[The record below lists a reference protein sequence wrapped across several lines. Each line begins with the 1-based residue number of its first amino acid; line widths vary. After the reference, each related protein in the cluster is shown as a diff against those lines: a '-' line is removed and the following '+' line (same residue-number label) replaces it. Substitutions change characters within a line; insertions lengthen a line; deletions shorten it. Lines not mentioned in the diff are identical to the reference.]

1 MNDLKEAL
9 LVEKDIKLL
18 DRFNT
23 IRQYTEKL
31 CEPLQPEDYVPQ
43 PVVDVSPPKWH
54 LGHTTWFFETFV
66 LLPNLNGYQRFD
78 EGFPYIFN
86 SYYEGAGKRISRDTR
101 GNLTRPATQKVY
113 EYRAYVNEHMGKL
126 LKQGV
131 SPKLA
136 EVIELGLQHE
146 QQHQELFLTDLKYI
160 LGINPLFPI
169 FNKSLLQEKIT
180 QPANWITVEEG
191 VYEIGYK
198 GDDFCYDNELGVH
211 KVYIH
216 EFEIADQYVTTGEY
230 LEFMLEGGYT
240 DYRHWLSEG
249 WGWVNEYEIEA
260 PFYWHKK
267 DSKWFRYTLGGL
279 QPVDPDEPI
288 THISLYE
295 ADAFARWK
303 GMRLPTEF
311 EWEVA
316 SPQLNHGLL
325 WEWTNSA
332 YLPYPGY
339 QKAPGAIGEYNG
351 KFMIN
356 QMVLRGGSVTS
367 PPGHVRPTYRNF
379 FHPDKQWQFTG
390 IRLVKS

>member
-9 LVEKDIKLL
+9 LVEKDTNLST
-18 DRFNT
+18 RFKT

-43 PVVDVSPPKWH
+43 PIIDVSPPKWH

-66 LLPNLNGYQRFD
+66 LLPNLEGYQRFD

-86 SYYEGAGKRISRDTR
+86 SYYEGAGKRIARDTR

-113 EYRAYVNEHMGKL
+113 EYRAYVNEHMEKL
-126 LKQGV
+126 LELGV
-131 SPKLA
+131 SKELA
-136 EVIELGLQHE
+136 GVIELGLQHE

-160 LGINPLFPI
+160 LGINPLFPV

-180 QPANWITVEEG
+180 KPANWITVKEG

-216 EFEIADQYVTTGEY
+216 KFEIADQYVTTGEY

-240 DYRHWLSEG
+240 DYQHWLSEG
-249 WGWVNEYEIEA
+249 WGWVNENGIEA
-260 PFYWHKK
+260 PFYWHKQ
-267 DSKWFRYTLGGL
+267 DGRWFRYTLGGL
-279 QPVDPDEPI
+279 KPVDPDEPI

-295 ADAFARWK
+295 ADAFASWK

-316 SPQLNHGLL
+316 SPKLNHGLL

-339 QKAPGAIGEYNG
+339 KKAEGAIGDYNG
-351 KFMIN
+351 KFMVN
-356 QMVLRGGSVTS
+356 QKVLRGKSIATS
-367 PPGHVRPTYRNF
+367 PNHSRPTYRNF
-379 FHPDKQWQFTG
+379 FHPHLRWQFTG
-390 IRLVKS
+390 IRLART